1 MNPLSVLRDS
11 LYFFR
16 RNLVSITQLCLP
28 LVVLESVC
36 KQLIEQSVGTE
47 ASPAYGILVGLLF
60 YPLYT
65 AALILFLDARSQG
78 REPQKRDLLAM
89 ALRLW
94 PTFALLAAMSTLLIM
109 LGVSMFVLPGMW
121 VMIKLVFAEYLL
133 VLRGLTPLAAMRE
146 SFQLTQGHFW
156 RILACIL
163 SVLAPLWLLDGLSLM
178 VYPAPREPMLGL
190 LLDSVSSF
198 LQLFTSVVLFRL
210 FMLIAEPVPS
220 SQAR

>member
-16 RNLVSITQLCLP
+16 RNLVSIIQLCLP

-36 KQLIEQSVGTE
+36 KQLIEQATGAE
-47 ASPAYGILVGLLF
+47 ASPVYSVLVGLLF

-65 AALILFLDARSQG
+65 AALILFLDARSRG
-78 REPQKRDLLAM
+78 HEPQKRNLLAM

-146 SFQLTQGHFW
+146 SFQLSQGHFW
-156 RILACIL
+156 RILVCIL
-163 SVLAPLWLLDGLSLM
+163 SVLAPLWLLDGLSMM
-178 VYPAPREPMLGL
+178 VYPEPQAPALSL
-190 LLDSVSSF
+190 VLDSVSSF

-210 FMLIAEPVPS
+210 FMLIDEPVQGSPA
-220 SQAR
+220 Q

>member
-16 RNLVSITQLCLP
+16 RNLASIIQLCLP

-36 KQLIEQSVGTE
+36 KQLIDQAIGAET
-47 ASPAYGILVGLLF
+47 SPAYDVLVGLLF

-65 AALILFLDARSQG
+65 AALILFLDARSRG
-78 REPQKRDLLAM
+78 HEPQKRDLLAT

-109 LGVSMFVLPGMW
+109 LGVSLFVLPGMW

-146 SFQLTQGHFW
+146 SFQLSQGHFW
-156 RILACIL
+156 RILVCIL
-163 SVLAPLWLLDGLSLM
+163 SVLAPLWLLDGLSMM
-178 VYPAPREPMLGL
+178 VYPEPQTPALAL
-190 LLDSVSSF
+190 VLDSVSSF

-210 FMLIAEPVPS
+210 FMLIAEPVAGSPA
-220 SQAR
+220 Q